1 MLGTQSIHYVPTFA
15 AITLTTVFYVLMFQ
29 EWLKLQS
36 NLVVK
41 YTCCILAELSQK
53 HRRLS
58 TRSSDY
64 LPLQQTVAKKSLY
77 DDIFTEAQNAEVC
90 ILPRLYIETIARP
103 TVLHYTMSFYRLHAF
118 FFGFKLITV
127 SHSNLFCPF
136 ASL

>member
-1 MLGTQSIHYVPTFA
+1 MHTENTDSNVRHSIHPLCTNLS

-41 YTCCILAELSQK
+41 YTCYILAELSQK

-64 LPLQQTVAKKSLY
+64 LPLQQTVAKKILY

-90 ILPRLYIETIARP
+90 ILPRLYIETI
-103 TVLHYTMSFYRLHAF
+103 V
-118 FFGFKLITV
+118 
-127 SHSNLFCPF
+127 
-136 ASL
+136 